1 FETNLIEECK
11 DILPAKRAVL
21 IMDKNQIVIV
31 FFDILKTDFVSTDRW
46 YESRDDAWELRETKK
61 QHQGTH

>member
-1 FETNLIEECK
+1 
-11 DILPAKRAVL
+11 
-21 IMDKNQIVIV
+21 MDKNQIVIV

>member
-46 YESRDDAWELRETKK
+46 YEGRDDAWELRETKK